1 MPTQSVLP
9 TCKTTGN
16 EYEMPHKQGWQTE
29 PSHTFKLKRGFILPF
44 PNGISI
50 TQSSS
55 RSDKFFLSF
64 NLKSS
69 TCCSAFS
76 LYSREQDFTFWP
88 SSWTNE
94 SEVMT
99 LGSQDQ
105 LFCFSPGSAPEIVPQ
120 LLPPWLVILGY
131 CFHSSLENWISLQ
144 CWCLYAELPSASLK
158 NMGKIQNILV

>member
-120 LLPPWLVILGY
+120 LLLGAVY
-131 CFHSSLENWISLQ
+131 W
-144 CWCLYAELPSASLK
+144 SLK
-158 NMGKIQNILV
+158 EIGGEWVDGKGQIQPHPIKNQPKYTFCQA